1 MIYNYQNNI
10 FGDTLKEI
18 KKAIKGTKF
27 ENHVFLV
34 GGAVR
39 DSLLGKPMKDIDLCI
54 DMPNGGIEFAEWICK
69 EYGCYKPNSNPCVFP
84 KYGTAKFNLKSL
96 HSLSDIEIECVQT
109 RKEQYHEDSRK
120 PETTFGTIEEDCLR
134 RDLTINA
141 LYVNLSSDIVIDPCC
156 LGLKDLKNC
165 VIRTP
170 SNPDIVFED
179 DPLRMLRVIRF
190 ATKLGWGIDKDAWVG
205 IVQNCYRIS
214 IVSKE
219 RITDE
224 LGKILMCEKPS
235 VGFVRLEKCGLLE
248 KILPEVHNLV
258 GVTQGYQHFGDVFEH
273 TMSVIDKTSPVLAHR
288 WASLLHDI
296 GKPNV
301 RTLIGNKI
309 RFLSHDS
316 VGENIAVELLKRM
329 KFSNSDILKIS
340 TAVRNH
346 MRFKSS
352 GNSCPS
358 NKALRKLVADVGVD
372 NLAIVLD
379 VINADNNS
387 HAKQYCLPDQVRL
400 IIDKLESMK
409 NGGKDELTIK
419 IPINGKDIMQA
430 FNLKQSPKIGVLLDA
445 VKEFVID
452 NPNATKEDCLDF
464 VSDKIKDGI

>member
-1 MIYNYQNNI
+1 
-10 FGDTLKEI
+10 
-18 KKAIKGTKF
+18 
-27 ENHVFLV
+27 
-34 GGAVR
+34 
-39 DSLLGKPMKDIDLCI
+39 
-54 DMPNGGIEFAEWICK
+54 MPNGGIEFAEWICK
-69 EYGCYKPNSNPCVFP
+69 EYGCYKQDSNPCTFV
-84 KYGTAKFNLKSL
+84 KYGTAKFNLRSL
-96 HSLSDIEIECVQT
+96 HSLSNVEIECVQT

-120 PETTFGTIEEDCLR
+120 PETSFGTIEEDCIR

-141 LYVNLSSDIVIDPCC
+141 LYVNLSTDIIIDPCG
-156 LGLKDLKNC
+156 LGLNDLKNC
-165 VIRTP
+165 IIRTP
-170 SNPDIVFED
+170 SNPDVVFED

-190 ATKLGWGIDKDAWVG
+190 ATKLGWGIDKDAWIG

-273 TMSVIDKTSPVLAHR
+273 TMSVIDKTSPVLTHR

-464 VSDKIKDGI
+464 VSDKIKDGV

>member
-10 FGDTLKEI
+10 FGDTIKEI

-39 DSLLGKPMKDIDLCI
+39 DSLLGKPMKDIDLCV

-84 KYGTAKFNLKSL
+84 KYGTAKFNLKSI
-96 HSLSDIEIECVQT
+96 HSLSDVEIECVQT

-156 LGLKDLKNC
+156 LGLEDLKNC

-170 SNPDIVFED
+170 SNPDVVFED

-190 ATKLGWGIDKDAWVG
+190 ATKLGWGIDKDAWIG

-235 VGFVRLEKCGLLE
+235 IGFIRLEKCGLLE

-258 GVTQGYQHFGDVFEH
+258 GVTQGYQNFGDVFEH
-273 TMSVIDKTSPVLAHR
+273 TMSVIDKTSPVLTHR

-358 NKALRKLVADVGVD
+358 NKALRKLIADVGVE

-387 HAKQYCLPDQVRL
+387 HAKQYCLQDQVKF

-419 IPINGKDIMQA
+419 IPINGKDIMQS

>member
-18 KKAIKGTKF
+18 KKAIKATKF

-156 LGLKDLKNC
+156 LGLEDLKNC

-190 ATKLGWGIDKDAWVG
+190 ATKLGWGIDKNAWVG

-273 TMSVIDKTSPVLAHR
+273 TMSVIDKTSPVLTHR

-372 NLAIVLD
+372 NIAIVLD

>member
-69 EYGCYKPNSNPCVFP
+69 EYGCYKQDSNPCTFV
-84 KYGTAKFNLKSL
+84 KYGTAKFNLRSL
-96 HSLSDIEIECVQT
+96 HSLSNVEIECVQT

-120 PETTFGTIEEDCLR
+120 PETSFGTIEEDCIR

-141 LYVNLSSDIVIDPCC
+141 LYVNLSTDIIIDPCG
-156 LGLKDLKNC
+156 LGLDDLKNC
-165 VIRTP
+165 IIRTP
-170 SNPDIVFED
+170 SNPDVVFED

-190 ATKLGWGIDKDAWVG
+190 ATKLGWGINKDAWVG
-205 IVQNCYRIS
+205 IVQNAYRID

-235 VGFVRLEKCGLLE
+235 DGFIRLEKCGLLE
-248 KILPEVHNLV
+248 RILPEVHDLV

-273 TMSVIDKTSPVLAHR
+273 TMSTIDKTSPNVTHR

-309 RFLSHDS
+309 RFLSHDA
-316 VGENIAVELLKRM
+316 VGANIAINLLKRM
-329 KFSNSDILKIS
+329 KFSNSDISKI
-340 TAVRNH
+340 ALAIKNH

-358 NKALRKLVADVGVD
+358 NKALRKLISDVGLD
-372 NLAIVLD
+372 NVAIVLD

-400 IIDKLESMK
+400 IIEKLESMK
-409 NGGKDELTIK
+409 NDSHESLSIK
-419 IPINGKDIMQA
+419 IPINGDDIMSS
-430 FNLKQSPKIGVLLDA
+430 FNLKPSPKIGTLLDS
-445 VKEFVID
+445 VKDFVIEH
-452 NPNATKEDCLDF
+452 PEATKEDCLDY
-464 VSDKIKDGI
+464 VSDIIKGGI